1 MEKLKRNL
9 LVILIYS
16 LISFILIGDVF
27 SNRLGMSILFGL
39 GFSMLNEIILYLR
52 KLNEENSK
60 DVKKKDEPKQLND

>member
-27 SNRLGMSILFGL
+27 SNRIGISILFGL

>member
-27 SNRLGMSILFGL
+27 SNRIGVSILFGL

-60 DVKKKDEPKQLND
+60 DVKKKNEPKQLND

>member
-27 SNRLGMSILFGL
+27 SNRIWMSILFGL

>member
-16 LISFILIGDVF
+16 LISFILIGDDF
-27 SNRLGMSILFGL
+27 SNRIGMSILFGL

>member
-1 MEKLKRNL
+1 MGKLKRNL

-27 SNRLGMSILFGL
+27 SNRIGMSILFGL

>member
-27 SNRLGMSILFGL
+27 SNRIGMSILFGL

>member
-1 MEKLKRNL
+1 MKKIKRNL

-27 SNRLGMSILFGL
+27 SNRIGISILFGL

>member
-27 SNRLGMSILFGL
+27 SNRIGMSILFGL

-60 DVKKKDEPKQLND
+60 DVKKKNEPKQLND

>member
-16 LISFILIGDVF
+16 LLSFILIGDVF
-27 SNRLGMSILFGL
+27 SNRIGMSILFGL

-60 DVKKKDEPKQLND
+60 DVKKKNEPKQLND

>member
-9 LVILIYS
+9 SVILIYS

-27 SNRLGMSILFGL
+27 SNRIGMSILFGL